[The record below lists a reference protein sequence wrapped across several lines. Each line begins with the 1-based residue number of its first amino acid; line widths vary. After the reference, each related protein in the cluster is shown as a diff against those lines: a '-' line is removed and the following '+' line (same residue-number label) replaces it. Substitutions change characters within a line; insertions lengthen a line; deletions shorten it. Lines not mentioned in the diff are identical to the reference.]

1 MSAAWLVS
9 FTSAGEEGFTGVD
22 VLGTSVVDGS
32 GVTAGVLFCAATKLN
47 TEAPLPDWVSVFVT
61 VTSTEPTFPDG
72 VMQVIDVGDAT
83 VTDVQGDPP
92 IVTVAPGANPVPVMV
107 TVSPPSGEPEA
118 GETEVTAGAVMV
130 SNAAVDV
137 VVALEAPRVFVTT
150 TV

>member
-1 MSAAWLVS
+1 
-9 FTSAGEEGFTGVD
+9 
-22 VLGTSVVDGS
+22 
-32 GVTAGVLFCAATKLN
+32 VTAGVLFCAATKLK
-47 TEAPLPDWVSVFVT
+47 TETPLPDWVSVFVT

-72 VMQVIDVGDAT
+72 VMQVIDVGDTT

-92 IVTVAPGANPVPVMV
+92 IVTDAPGANPVPVMV

-130 SNAAVDV
+130 NTAAADV
-137 VVALEAPRVFVTT
+137 VAALEDPRVFVTT